1 VLADQHRRQRWEG
14 VVILAAAIGAV
25 IFAFLQARLP
35 QVSDS
40 HDLAS
45 NVLFVLLINLNIILL
60 VLLVFLVGRNLI
72 KLFYERRRKL
82 LGSHLRFRLV
92 VAFVT
97 ISLFPAILL
106 FLIGVGFMTR
116 SIEDWFAAQ
125 VEDSL
130 EGSLAA
136 VNAYYEHL
144 ADAASRVSNDV
155 AVTLADAGLLSAN
168 ASEGCRALEE
178 RQRFALNV
186 SKRPLHMNPS
196 RCCASRKHWG
206 RRRESVVEQ
215 LQIVKKFVGFARGR
229 RTTCVRWRAD

>member
-1 VLADQHRRQRWEG
+1 M
-14 VVILAAAIGAV
+14 
-25 IFAFLQARLP
+25 QARLP

-92 VAFVT
+92 VSFVT

-155 AVTLADAGLLSAN
+155 AVTLADAGLL
-168 ASEGCRALEE
+168 ERKRKRALQDLLEE
-178 RQRFALNV
+178 RQRLFALEHLMV
-186 SKRPLHMNPS
+186 AAAH
-196 RCCASRKHWG
+196 
-206 RRRESVVEQ
+206 
-215 LQIVKKFVGFARGR
+215 
-229 RTTCVRWRAD
+229 